1 MRCDLPQPLGRTRP
15 LVEPLSVRLCRL
27 YNGLRR
33 PRVSHTI
40 LPPKNGTERT
50 TGMAKPITKP
60 TTDRNFEATLWAAAD
75 KLRGTLDA
83 AEYKHV
89 VLGLI
94 FLKYI
99 SDSFE
104 ERRAELKRLSHDPD
118 SDLYVKD
125 DAQRERLLE

>member
-1 MRCDLPQPLGRTRP
+1 MPAQVHALRSGAMSLPNLSHTLGIFPTATRIDIGSGRTTMERNCDIESDP
-15 LVEPLSVRLCRL
+15 PFLVP
-27 YNGLRR
+27 
-33 PRVSHTI
+33 VSNREI
-40 LPPKNGTERT
+40 V
-50 TGMAKPITKP
+50 MAKSSSGGSR
-60 TTDRNFEATLWAAAD
+60 DFEAALWAAAD

-104 ERRAELKRLSHDPD
+104 DRRGELARLSRD
-118 SDLYVKD
+118 K
-125 DAQRERLLE
+125 E